1 MDWIRER
8 LAVGSFGEAQAPP
21 AEVDALLCVAAERDA
36 DPGPRLYHKVP
47 VVDMRPIPPEQLAE
61 AVAWI
66 RNHIADHRILVF
78 CNEGVGRS
86 PSVAVAY
93 LCLGEGLAFG
103 AAVEV
108 VARRRPRTSTLPG
121 LIQAVAEAGRLLDG

>member
-1 MDWIRER
+1 
-8 LAVGSFGEAQAPP
+8 
-21 AEVDALLCVAAERDA
+21 
-36 DPGPRLYHKVP
+36 
-47 VVDMRPIPPEQLAE
+47 
-61 AVAWI
+61 
-66 RNHIADHRILVF
+66 
-78 CNEGVGRS
+78 
-86 PSVAVAY
+86 VAVAY